1 MLNENQSA
9 TGNLTKPTYN
19 QSATGSLNQPTYTSS
34 STADAYFS
42 DDYYNNDDEDL
53 LTIRT
58 ASTWLQSANKRAI
71 PKMLFG
77 KFWYESE
84 LCILFADSN
93 LGKSILAVQIAN
105 AISNGIAIEPFACEA
120 EKQPVLY
127 CDFELTEKQFETR
140 YSVDYTNHYEFNS
153 NFYRAELNPDSEL
166 PPGFRDFDDY
176 LSACL
181 ERGIVQTNAKVVV
194 IDNLTYLG
202 NENEKARNATPLMKQ
217 LKALKNR
224 YGLSL
229 LVLAHTPKRDMSLP
243 ITRNDLGGSKMLMNF
258 CDSAFA
264 VGESTVNKD
273 LRYLKQ
279 IKQRNTG
286 QVYGAANV
294 CVCRIE
300 KPANFLQ
307 YTFENYGTEADHLR
321 KPNRGASPDEAKEAL
336 ELRETGMS
344 LREIGI
350 KMGKSFQQVDR
361 MIKAAKLQSTL

>member
-1 MLNENQSA
+1 MLSNNQSA
-9 TGNLTKPTYN
+9 T
-19 QSATGSLNQPTYTSS
+19 QSSLNQPTCTST
-34 STADAYFS
+34 STDDYFDDAYYS
-42 DDYYNNDDEDL
+42 DDDEL
-53 LTIRT
+53 LNIRP
-58 ASTWLQSANKRAI
+58 ANTWLQQANKRAI

-77 KFWYESE
+77 KFWFQGE

-105 AISNGIAIEPFACEA
+105 AISNGTAMAPFDCEA
-120 EKQPVLY
+120 DMQPVLY
-127 CDFELTEKQFETR
+127 CDFELTEKQFEAR
-140 YSVDYTNHYEFNS
+140 YSVDYTSHYQFNS

-166 PPGFRDFDDY
+166 PPGFKDFDEY

-202 NENEKARNATPLMKQ
+202 NENEKAKNALPLMKQ

-264 VGESTVNKD
+264 VGESTVEKE

-286 QVYGAANV
+286 QEYGANNV
-294 CVCRIE
+294 CICRIE

-307 YTFENYGTEADHLR
+307 YRFESYGTEAEHLR
-321 KPNRGASPDEAKEAL
+321 KPTRNIDPEEAKEAL
-336 ELRETGMS
+336 QMRESGMS
-344 LREIGI
+344 LREIAAQL
-350 KMGKSFQQVDR
+350 GKSFQQVDR
-361 MIKAAKLQSTL
+361 MIKAART